1 MKEIY
6 AKYKERLIELNGKN
20 HNLFTTLSQKGTDC
34 DLGIPL
40 KSYDAC
46 DFYNFLWS
54 GGEFELD
61 FSDVKSDDSSVLAEF
76 SRIKKLYRETA
87 ETKRETGKC
96 DLYIGF
102 PFVFGVTSK
111 GTKIKAPVLLFPVTL
126 YVDGKK
132 ATLSRSADAL
142 VSMNESLLKALCND
156 NGFDATRLNKNF
168 FPCGEYES
176 IDDVIDCLN
185 DYGCRFVRS
194 KTQKITTFGQIKSPT
209 KGLYLKNVVVMGR
222 FSVSNPVFDDYC
234 VMEKY
239 DLTTPNIDLLLKGK
253 PLKERKSKKTS
264 DVFAI
269 DSLDYTQN
277 YAIKKAAE
285 LPNMV
290 IYGPPGTGKS
300 QTIVNVIGDALCKGK
315 KILVV
320 SQKQAALEVVFSRLG
335 KLNSKAMFISDAETD
350 KSLFYDRLA
359 IAHSKAEETRSYENF
374 FEEYKKINAELNK
387 EKSSLEEIRRTLYTD
402 TDFGITLQNM
412 YEKSYNVGKDTVDY
426 ELYVKMKNTP
436 IAEYEYR
443 RLKNAVDEIKSK
455 NLITVYST
463 YKNYIEKNPVA
474 SRLKCGS
481 DIHTLKTCKKILD
494 ELNCSDFS
502 DNDTDTLLYFR
513 YASAFLFDRNVGE
526 DFTLSKIADLIIKA
540 ERPDL
545 YLAKKLCLFPV
556 FLPVF
561 PLVAAK
567 YAKEKRKIV
576 AKLEITADKI
586 EVSDK
591 KFFALKNVLDED
603 GYSLFIESLIR
614 GHRDLIGIIRHALD
628 EYPTINDMRLSIG
641 SLNETVKTV
650 LDFCYNNS
658 AKTDLSADAV
668 LSKILSLRIYGEIV
682 DNHSDSVPALKNLSR
697 FNDIRKR
704 ISVLNSELHEVD
716 IKIALHRNID
726 SYVTNSTYSKNAAD
740 YVYQFR
746 KKRNLWQLPKFM
758 AYFGDF
764 VTELFP
770 CWILSPQNV
779 SALFPLKKDIFDV
792 VIFDEA
798 SQIFIENA
806 IPSIYRGKSVIVAGD
821 NKQLKPSVGFMRR
834 YSDDYDSDA
843 DLATQAALEVVSLL
857 DLAESKYTPIRLN
870 YHYRSDY
877 SELIDFSNTAFYE
890 NKLQIAPN
898 LFIDVKE
905 PPIERV
911 FVKGIW
917 CDRRNEEEAR
927 TVVNLVKTLFHNRKN
942 KETIGI
948 VTFNSEQKDCIEDL
962 FEKEAEKNS
971 SFGKLLYK
979 EQNRIESGEN
989 YSLFVKN
996 LENVQGD
1003 ERDIIIFSV
1012 GYAKN
1017 KDGKL
1022 NFQFGSLSAEGGE
1035 NRLNVAVTR
1044 AKKKIYIVTSIE
1056 PEELTKADS
1065 AKNDGPKLLKKY
1077 LLYARAVSENNGT
1090 DLTSVLRSL
1099 RRGEPRKEN
1108 TTPYAE
1114 EVAVFLEK
1122 SGYDVA
1128 RNLGNTEYTLPL
1140 AVYDKNKEKFLIG
1153 INFDY
1158 GEGSVKDSSP
1168 TESYIS
1174 KLDFW
1179 ERKGWKITTVWS
1191 RDWWLSKNKVLDD
1204 LLKVIEKEE
1213 RVENSSDASLS
1224 AISLSRQT

>member
-1 MKEIY
+1 MREIY

-20 HNLFTTLSQKGTDC
+20 HNFFTTLSAKGTDC
-34 DLGIPL
+34 DLGVPL
-40 KSYDAC
+40 KSYDSNE
-46 DFYNFLWS
+46 FFNFLWN

-61 FSDVKSDDSSVLAEF
+61 FSELTSSDVMAFTELT
-76 SRIKKLYRETA
+76 RIKKLCRETE

-96 DLYIGF
+96 DLFIGF

-111 GTKIKAPVLLFPVTL
+111 GSKIKAPILLFPVTISA
-126 YVDGKK
+126 DGKK
-132 ATLSRSADAL
+132 ALLSRSADIP
-142 VSMNESLLKALCND
+142 VSMNESLLKALSND
-156 NGFDATRLNKNF
+156 NGLDSTELTKNF
-168 FPCGEYES
+168 FAYGEYETL
-176 IDDVIDCLN
+176 DDVIDCFN
-185 DYGCRFVRS
+185 EYGCRFVRT
-194 KTQKITTFGQIKSPT
+194 KTQKIIPFNQIKSPT
-209 KGLYLKNVVVMGR
+209 KGLCLKNAAVIGR
-222 FSVSNPVFDDYC
+222 FSVSNPIYDDYC

-239 DLTTPNIDLLLKGK
+239 DLSTPNIDLLLKGK
-253 PLKERKSKKTS
+253 PLKERKNKKPTEI
-264 DVFAI
+264 FAI
-269 DSLDYTQN
+269 NSLDYTQN

-335 KLNSKAMFISDAETD
+335 KLNSKAMFISDAEKD
-350 KSLFYDRLA
+350 KSLFYDKLA
-359 IAHSKAEETRSYENF
+359 LAHSKAEETRSTEKFFDEYE
-374 FEEYKKINAELNK
+374 KINDELKREN
-387 EKSSLEEIRRTLYTD
+387 SSLDEIRKTLYSN
-402 TDFGITLQNM
+402 TDFGINLQNM

-426 ELYVKMKNTP
+426 ELLVKLKNTP
-436 IAEYEYR
+436 IAEYEYH
-443 RLKNAVDEIKSK
+443 RLKAAVDEIKSK
-455 NLITVYST
+455 NLISIYST
-463 YKNYIEKNPVA
+463 YKNYLEKNPIA
-474 SRLKCGS
+474 NRLKCGS
-481 DIHTLKTCKKILD
+481 DIHTLKTCKKLIED
-494 ELNCSDFS
+494 LNLSDFS
-502 DNDTDTLLYFR
+502 GTVADDLRYFR
-513 YASAFLFDRNVGE
+513 YASAFLFDKNVNP
-526 DFTLSKIADLIIKA
+526 DFSLAKIADLIMHA
-540 ERPDL
+540 ERYDL
-545 YLAKKLCLFPV
+545 YRAKKLCLFPA

-561 PLVAAK
+561 PLVATK

-576 AKLEITADKI
+576 AKLEITANAI
-586 EVSDK
+586 EVADK
-591 KFFALKNVLDED
+591 KFSALKNVLDED
-603 GYSLFIESLIR
+603 GYALFIESVIR
-614 GHRDLIGIIRHALD
+614 SHRDIIGLMRLALD

-658 AKTDLSADAV
+658 VKTDLSAAAV
-668 LSKILSLRIYGEIV
+668 LDKILSLRIYGEIV
-682 DNHSDSVPALKNLSR
+682 KNHSDSIPELKNLSR

-704 ISVLNSELHEVD
+704 ISVLKTELHEVD
-716 IKIALHRNID
+716 KKIALNGNID
-726 SYVTNSTYSKNAAD
+726 SYVNALACSKKAAD

-746 KKRNLWQLPKFM
+746 KKRNLWQISKFM
-758 AYFGDF
+758 ACFGDF

-779 SALFPLKKDIFDV
+779 SALFPLKKDTFDV

-834 YSDDYDSDA
+834 YSDEYSSDA
-843 DLATQAALEVVSLL
+843 DLPTQAALEVVSLL
-857 DLAESKYTPIRLN
+857 DLAEAKYEPIRLN
-870 YHYRSDY
+870 YHYRSDF

-898 LFIDVKE
+898 LFINVKE

-917 CDRRNEEEAR
+917 RDRRNEEEAYA
-927 TVVNLVKTLFHNRKN
+927 VVNLVKTLLQNRKN
-942 KETIGI
+942 EETIGI
-948 VTFNSEQKDCIEDL
+948 VTFNSEQKDCIEEL
-962 FEKEAEKNS
+962 FEKESEKNS

-989 YSLFVKN
+989 NSLFVKN

-1017 KDGKL
+1017 KYGKL
-1022 NFQFGSLSAEGGE
+1022 NFQFGSLSTEGGE

-1044 AKKKIYIVTSIE
+1044 AKKKIYIVTGIE

-1077 LLYARAVSENNGT
+1077 LLYARAVSENNGS
-1090 DLTSVLRSL
+1090 DLVNVLRSL
-1099 RRGEPRKEN
+1099 RRGESHEEN
-1108 TTPYAE
+1108 STPYAE
-1114 EVAVFLEK
+1114 DVALFLEK
-1122 SGYDVA
+1122 SGYEVA
-1128 RNLGNTEYTLPL
+1128 RNLGNAEYTLPL
-1140 AVYDKNKEKFLIG
+1140 AVYAKSKERFLIG

-1158 GEGSVKDSSP
+1158 GVSSVKDESP
-1168 TESYIS
+1168 TESFIS

-1179 ERKGWKITTVWS
+1179 EKKGWKIVTVWS

-1204 LLKVIEKEE
+1204 LLKIIKKEEE
-1213 RVENSSDASLS
+1213 RVENSSSDAS
-1224 AISLSRQT
+1224 

>member
-1 MKEIY
+1 MREIY

-20 HNLFTTLSQKGTDC
+20 HNLFTTLSAKGTDC
-34 DLGIPL
+34 DLGVPL
-40 KSYDAC
+40 KSYDTC
-46 DFYNFLWS
+46 EFFNFLWN

-61 FSDVKSDDSSVLAEF
+61 FPELKSGDAAALTELT
-76 SRIKKLYRETA
+76 RIKKLCRETE

-96 DLYIGF
+96 DLFIGF

-111 GTKIKAPVLLFPVTL
+111 GSKIKAPVLLFPVNL
-126 YVDGKK
+126 SADGKK
-132 ATLSRSADAL
+132 ALLSRSADIP
-142 VSMNESLLKALCND
+142 VSMNESLLKALSKD
-156 NGFDATRLNKNF
+156 NGLDSTKLTENF
-168 FPCGEYES
+168 FTYGEYETL
-176 IDDVIDCLN
+176 DDVIDCLN
-185 DYGCRFVRS
+185 EYGCRFVRP
-194 KTQKITTFGQIKSPT
+194 KTQKIIPFNQLKLPT
-209 KGLYLKNVVVMGR
+209 KGLYLKNAAVIGH
-222 FSVSNPVFDDYC
+222 FSVSNPVYDDYC

-239 DLTTPNIDLLLKGK
+239 DLSTPNIDLLLKGK
-253 PLKERKSKKTS
+253 PLKERKNKKPAEIFT
-264 DVFAI
+264 I
-269 DSLDYTQN
+269 NSLDYTQN

-315 KILVV
+315 KVLVV

-335 KLNSKAMFISDAETD
+335 KLNSKAMFISDAEKD

-359 IAHSKAEETRSYENF
+359 LAHSKTEKMRSCEKF
-374 FEEYKKINAELNK
+374 FDEFEKITAELEK
-387 EKSSLEEIRRTLYTD
+387 EKSSLDEMRKTLYSD

-412 YEKSYNVGKDTVDY
+412 YEKSYNIGKDTVDY
-426 ELYVKMKNTP
+426 ELFVKLKATS
-436 IAEYEYR
+436 IAEYEYH

-455 NLITVYST
+455 NLIATYST
-463 YKNYIEKNPVA
+463 YKNYSEKNPVA

-481 DIHTLKTCKKILD
+481 DIHTLKTCKNLIENINLS
-494 ELNCSDFS
+494 NFS
-502 DNDTDTLLYFR
+502 DNDADDLRYFR
-513 YASAFLFDRNVGE
+513 YASAFLFDKNVNS
-526 DFTLSKIADLIIKA
+526 DFSTPKIADLIMQA

-545 YLAKKLCLFPV
+545 YRAKKLCLFPV
-556 FLPVF
+556 FLLVF
-561 PLVAAK
+561 PLVATK

-576 AKLEITADKI
+576 AKLEITANAI
-586 EVSDK
+586 EVADK
-591 KFFALKNVLDED
+591 KFSALKNVLDED
-603 GYSLFIESLIR
+603 GYALFIESVIR
-614 GHRDLIGIIRHALD
+614 GHRDLIGSIRLALD

-682 DNHSDSVPALKNLSR
+682 ENHSDSIPALKNLSR

-704 ISVLNSELHEVD
+704 ISALKAELHEVD
-716 IKIALHRNID
+716 KEIALNRNID
-726 SYVTNSTYSKNAAD
+726 SYISDITCSKKAAD

-746 KKRNLWQLPKFM
+746 KKRNLWNISKFM
-758 AYFGDF
+758 SCFGDF

-779 SALFPLKKDIFDV
+779 SALFPLKKDIFDM

-821 NKQLKPSVGFMRR
+821 NKQLKPSVGFIRK
-834 YSDDYDSDA
+834 YSDDYASDA
-843 DLATQAALEVVSLL
+843 DLPTQAALEVVSLL
-857 DLAESKYTPIRLN
+857 DLAEAKYEPIRLN

-898 LFIDVKE
+898 LFVNRKE

-917 CDRRNEEEAR
+917 RDRRNEEEAR
-927 TVVNLVKTLFHNRKN
+927 AVVNLVKTLLQNRKN
-942 KETIGI
+942 EETIGI

-962 FEKEAEKNS
+962 FEREAEKNS

-1012 GYAKN
+1012 GYSKN

-1022 NFQFGSLSAEGGE
+1022 NFQFGFLSAEGGE
-1035 NRLNVAVTR
+1035 NRLNVAITR
-1044 AKKKIYIVTSIE
+1044 AKKKIYIVTGIE

-1077 LLYARAVSENNGT
+1077 LLYARAVSENNGS
-1090 DLTSVLRSL
+1090 DLINVLRSL
-1099 RRGEPRKEN
+1099 RRGESREEN
-1108 TTPYAE
+1108 STPYAE

-1122 SGYDVA
+1122 SGYEVV
-1128 RNLGNTEYTLPL
+1128 RNLGNAEYTLPL

-1158 GEGSVKDSSP
+1158 GKSSVKDESP

-1179 ERKGWKITTVWS
+1179 ESKGWKIVTVWS

-1204 LLKVIEKEE
+1204 LLKILEHEE
-1213 RVENSSDASLS
+1213 RVEKSSSNAS
-1224 AISLSRQT
+1224 

>member
-1 MKEIY
+1 MREIY

-20 HNLFTTLSQKGTDC
+20 HNLFTTLSAKGTDC
-34 DLGIPL
+34 DLGVPL
-40 KSYDAC
+40 KSYDSC
-46 DFYNFLWS
+46 DFFNFLWN

-61 FSDVKSDDSSVLAEF
+61 FSELKSGDAAAPTELT
-76 SRIKKLYRETA
+76 RIKKLYRETE

-96 DLYIGF
+96 DLFIGF

-111 GTKIKAPVLLFPVTL
+111 GSKIKAPVLLFPVTL
-126 YVDGKK
+126 AIDGKK
-132 ATLSRSADAL
+132 ALLSRSVDIP
-142 VSMNESLLKALCND
+142 VSMNESLLKALSND
-156 NGFDATRLNKNF
+156 NGLDSTELTKNF
-168 FPCGEYES
+168 FTYGEYETL
-176 IDDVIDCLN
+176 DDVIDCIN
-185 DYGCRFVRS
+185 EYGCRFARP
-194 KTQKITTFGQIKSPT
+194 KTQKIIPFNQIKSPT
-209 KGLYLKNVVVMGR
+209 KGLYLKNAAVMGH
-222 FSVSNPVFDDYC
+222 FSVRNPVYEDYC

-239 DLTTPNIDLLLKGK
+239 DLSTPNIDLLLKGK
-253 PLKERKSKKTS
+253 PLKERKNKKTTEI
-264 DVFAI
+264 FTI
-269 DSLDYTQN
+269 NSLDYTQN

-335 KLNSKAMFISDAETD
+335 KLNSKAMFISDAEKD

-359 IAHSKAEETRSYENF
+359 LAHSKAEETHSCENF
-374 FEEYKKINAELNK
+374 LDEYEKIIAELEK
-387 EKSSLEEIRRTLYTD
+387 EKASLDEIRKTLYSD

-426 ELYVKMKNTP
+426 ELFVKLKDTP
-436 IAEYEYR
+436 IAEYEYH

-455 NLITVYST
+455 NLITTYST
-463 YKNYIEKNPVA
+463 YKNYLEKNPIA

-481 DIHTLKTCKKILD
+481 DIHTLKTCKNLIED
-494 ELNCSDFS
+494 LNLSDFS
-502 DNDTDTLLYFR
+502 DNDAEYLRYFR
-513 YASAFLFDRNVGE
+513 YSSAFLFDKNVNS
-526 DFTLSKIADLIIKA
+526 DFSLSKIADLIMQA
-540 ERPDL
+540 ERTDL
-545 YLAKKLCLFPV
+545 YRAKKLCLFPA

-561 PLVAAK
+561 PLVATK
-567 YAKEKRKIV
+567 YVKEKRKIV
-576 AKLEITADKI
+576 AKLEITANAI
-586 EVSDK
+586 EVADK
-591 KFFALKNVLDED
+591 KFSALKNVLDED
-603 GYSLFIESLIR
+603 GYALFIESVIR
-614 GHRDLIGIIRHALD
+614 AHRDLIGSIRLALD
-628 EYPTINDMRLSIG
+628 EYPTINDIRLSIG

-682 DNHSDSVPALKNLSR
+682 ENHSDSVPALKNLSR

-704 ISVLNSELHEVD
+704 ISALKAELHKVD
-716 IKIALHRNID
+716 KEIALNGNID
-726 SYVTNSTYSKNAAD
+726 SYVANLTYSKKAAD

-746 KKRNLWQLPKFM
+746 KKRNLWQISKFM
-758 AYFGDF
+758 ACFGDF

-779 SALFPLKKDIFDV
+779 SALFPLKKDVFDV

-834 YSDDYDSDA
+834 YYDEYASDA
-843 DLATQAALEVVSLL
+843 DLPTQAALEVVSLL
-857 DLAESKYTPIRLN
+857 DLAEAKYEPIRLN

-898 LFIDVKE
+898 LFINVKE

-917 CDRRNEEEAR
+917 RDRRNEEEAR
-927 TVVNLVKTLFHNRKN
+927 AVVNLVKTLLQTRK
-942 KETIGI
+942 KEETIGI
-948 VTFNSEQKDCIEDL
+948 VTFNSEQKDCIENL
-962 FEKEAEKNS
+962 FEKESEKNS

-979 EQNRIESGEN
+979 EQNRIKSGEN

-1035 NRLNVAVTR
+1035 NRLNVAITR
-1044 AKKKIYIVTSIE
+1044 AKKKIYIVTGIE
-1056 PEELTKADS
+1056 PEELTKADLT
-1065 AKNDGPKLLKKY
+1065 KNDGPKLLKKY
-1077 LLYARAVSENNGT
+1077 LLYARAVSENNGG
-1090 DLTSVLRSL
+1090 DLINVLRSL
-1099 RRGEPRKEN
+1099 RRGESHEKN
-1108 TTPYAE
+1108 STPYAE
-1114 EVAVFLEK
+1114 DVALFLEK
-1122 SGYDVA
+1122 SGYEVA
-1128 RNLGNTEYTLPL
+1128 RNLGNAEYTLPL

-1158 GEGSVKDSSP
+1158 GESSVKDESP

-1179 ERKGWKITTVWS
+1179 EGKGWKIVTVWS

-1204 LLKVIEKEE
+1204 LLKIIKKEE
-1213 RVENSSDASLS
+1213 RVENSSSDAS
-1224 AISLSRQT
+1224 